1 MLLLCGFPDAA
12 FDLFVLLLLLAHL
25 FDVTWNKRAEDLGWH
40 IIHFRKEQHLKIQ
53 KNGRKSSEG
62 CQGMEL
68 TPEYS

>member
-40 IIHFRKEQHLKIQ
+40 IIHFRKEKRFKIR
-53 KNGRKSSEG
+53 KKMEEKVVRVVKGRN
-62 CQGMEL
+62 
-68 TPEYS
+68 